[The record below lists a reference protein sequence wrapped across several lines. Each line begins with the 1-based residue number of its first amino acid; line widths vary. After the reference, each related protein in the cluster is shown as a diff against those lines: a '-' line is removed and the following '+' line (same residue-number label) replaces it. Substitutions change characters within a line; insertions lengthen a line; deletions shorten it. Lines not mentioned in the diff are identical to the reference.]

1 VPDKLS
7 PSQAAKSKSVKEEKM
22 KNFEM
27 TGPANFI
34 DDAFDHSKGKK
45 HQFQNGEGKGVQMK
59 KWKPFADFV
68 LSRLVKKAEIIN
80 GEALIP
86 AGGRPVVAIAAHG
99 PNVAWLPLVG
109 LVGKFFSD
117 NGYGDIIGGM
127 YPHKA
132 LFLIPGLK
140 GFYKR
145 VLGTPTEAN
154 TVDDIVNLLKN
165 NAIGMT
171 GTAPEGANCLLSYD
185 EYVAPFRSKGMI
197 AAAIKADASICLM
210 AHQGAEDWN
219 IRADLPFG
227 WSIPFTNGLRGVN
240 IPLLPYKK
248 INRYILLCRRYEP
261 SITSAD
267 LKDKTRREAR
277 LLLNIEI
284 ERIRAE
290 MNLMTDEVKELMKK
304 KTAALRLAKPQK
316 AKPRKAKKWKNN
328 IFQIQDQMFPSDEAY
343 G

>member
-1 VPDKLS
+1 
-7 PSQAAKSKSVKEEKM
+7 M
-22 KNFEM
+22 KNFKM
-27 TGPANFI
+27 TNPNDLTHEAHNNVV
-34 DDAFDHSKGKK
+34 GKK
-45 HQFQNGEGKGVQMK
+45 QHFENGKGKGVQMK

-80 GEALIP
+80 PEALLP
-86 AGGRPVVAIAAHG
+86 TDGRPVVAIASHG
-99 PNVAWLPLVG
+99 PNVAWIPLVG
-109 LVGKFFSD
+109 LVGKFFFD
-117 NGYGDIIGGM
+117 NGYGNIIGGM

-140 GFYKR
+140 NFYKR

-165 NAIGMT
+165 REIGLT

-197 AAAIKADASICLM
+197 AAAIKSDANICLM

-219 IRADLPFG
+219 IRANLPFG
-227 WSIPFTNGLRGVN
+227 WNVPFTNGLKGVN
-240 IPLLPYKK
+240 IPLIPLKK
-248 INRYILLCRRYEP
+248 INQYILLCRRYEP
-261 SITSAD
+261 SITSSD
-267 LKDKTRREAR
+267 LKNKTKREAR
-277 LLLNIEI
+277 LLLSIEI

-290 MNLMTDEVKELMKK
+290 MNLMTDEVKEVMKK
-304 KTAALRLAKPQK
+304 KTAKNGLAPPQK
-316 AKPRKAKKWKNN
+316 KKLQKAKKWKNN
-328 IFQIQDQMFPSDEAY
+328 IFQIQHHMFPADEAY